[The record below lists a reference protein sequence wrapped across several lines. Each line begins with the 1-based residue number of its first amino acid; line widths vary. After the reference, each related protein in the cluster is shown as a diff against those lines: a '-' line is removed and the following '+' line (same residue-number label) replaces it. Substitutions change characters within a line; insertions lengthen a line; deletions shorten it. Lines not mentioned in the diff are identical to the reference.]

1 MSQNLILNVYD
12 GKGKVTKTSEAQVID
27 LEFGTI
33 RSLMKVLNVENI
45 NDTGEL
51 LSVVYGAWTEL
62 TEILSQVFPDMSS
75 DDWDHVKLKE
85 LIPVLMDVM
94 RYSFAEILTLN
105 RSKN

>member
-1 MSQNLILNVYD
+1 MSHMEITVYD
-12 GKGKVTKTSEAQVID
+12 KHGVISKKAKAEMID